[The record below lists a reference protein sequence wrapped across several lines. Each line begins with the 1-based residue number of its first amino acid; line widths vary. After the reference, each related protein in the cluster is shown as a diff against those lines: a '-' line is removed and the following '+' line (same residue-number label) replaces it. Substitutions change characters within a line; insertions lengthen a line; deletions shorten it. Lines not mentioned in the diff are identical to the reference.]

1 VQYTTTIHVLNSAI
15 IKLSREQQV
24 VHAIDITNIANTHAF
39 HSRFYEIQACRVYR
53 GVSGGMLP
61 REFWFKNEYGI
72 RGGVELAF
80 MSTTT
85 NRDVAICYSK
95 PSNEETCSMVFEIQ
109 MGMVDRGAEMSW
121 VSQFPEEVEIL
132 FPPLTTIEI
141 VDEPRVEVTSLGRVI
156 FVPLRLSCNQSN
168 TATVEEAMNRQRKA
182 HLLFLKELM
191 YEFRSQKVPESCL
204 REMEK
209 NLVRVE
215 ILHAR
220 CIAC

>member
-1 VQYTTTIHVLNSAI
+1 VLNSAI

-24 VHAIDITNIANTHAF
+24 AHAIDVTNIANTF

-85 NRDVAICYSK
+85 NRDVAIYYSK
-95 PSNEETCSMVFEIQ
+95 PSNKETCSMVFEIQ

-141 VDEPRVEVTSLGRVI
+141 VDEPRVEETSLGRVI
-156 FVPLRLSCNQSN
+156 CVPLRLSCNQSN
-168 TATVEEAMNRQRKA
+168 TATVEEAINRQRKA
-182 HLLFLKELM
+182 HLMFLKEIM
-191 YEFRSQKVPESCL
+191 YEFRSHKVPESCL
-204 REMEK
+204 REMET

-220 CIAC
+220 SRDILLTYSLICT